1 MSNSNLTVNKVFGQF
16 WSETTSQKKQLV
28 DHSDSDS
35 DIEEQKKRK
44 KKRLRK
50 KNQKRIKKTKPNR
63 TFQVRHQIPMKSIT
77 AETNPEIQ
85 CVELN
90 FNPNDDNKEELIAST
105 QFFNSRN
112 KKRPSYD
119 HVSPYMWPVVRNLI
133 QAEAP
138 STFDI
143 NSQNKRSKQRPY
155 MEAVTRKYEESYL
168 RPPDK
173 SKGER
178 PCLMGNECEGLKII
192 CENDNAFI
200 LTEFFLP
207 STWKKIQQTGRRP
220 VEVGLCLMCK
230 RNEISRALLNT
241 RADRKSIREGVTLQD
256 YYNLVNLPG
265 EYDIKNCICSD
276 PSTYEGLLE
285 PIVLHQQC
293 AYRLVEENASKHYIQ
308 WKYSYPTQS
317 FHSGASC

>member
-1 MSNSNLTVNKVFGQF
+1 MSNSNLAVNKIFGQF
-16 WSETTSQKKQLV
+16 WSETTSLKKPMA
-28 DHSDSDS
+28 DNSDSDS

-77 AETNPEIQ
+77 AESNPEIQ

-143 NSQNKRSKQRPY
+143 NAQTTPVKHLDHTMQRIHMIFSQHLD
-155 MEAVTRKYEESYL
+155 M
-168 RPPDK
+168 
-173 SKGER
+173 
-178 PCLMGNECEGLKII
+178 I
-192 CENDNAFI
+192 
-200 LTEFFLP
+200 
-207 STWKKIQQTGRRP
+207 
-220 VEVGLCLMCK
+220 
-230 RNEISRALLNT
+230 
-241 RADRKSIREGVTLQD
+241 
-256 YYNLVNLPG
+256 
-265 EYDIKNCICSD
+265 
-276 PSTYEGLLE
+276 
-285 PIVLHQQC
+285 
-293 AYRLVEENASKHYIQ
+293 
-308 WKYSYPTQS
+308 
-317 FHSGASC
+317 

>member
-1 MSNSNLTVNKVFGQF
+1 MSGSNLTVNKVFGQF
-16 WSETTSQKKQLV
+16 WSETTSQKKPLQE
-28 DHSDSDS
+28 HSDSDS

-44 KKRLRK
+44 KKRMRK
-50 KNQKRIKKTKPNR
+50 KTQKRVRKVKPQS
-63 TFQVRHQIPMKSIT
+63 TFQIRSAIPMKSVT
-77 AETNPEIQ
+77 EESNPEIQ

-90 FNPNDDNKEELIAST
+90 FNPQEENKEELIAST

-112 KKRPSYD
+112 KKKPSYD
-119 HVSPYMWPVVRNLI
+119 HVSPYDWPVVRNLI
-133 QAEAP
+133 QADAP

-143 NSQNKRSKQRPY
+143 HSQSKRSKHRPF
-155 MEAVTRKYEESYL
+155 MEPVPRKYEEQFL
-168 RPPDK
+168 RPPDIT
-173 SKGER
+173 KGER
-178 PCLMGNECEGLKII
+178 PCLMGSNCEGLKII

-207 STWKKIQQTGRRP
+207 SKWKKIQETGKRP
-220 VEVGLCLMCK
+220 AEREFCLMCK

-256 YYNLVNLPG
+256 YFNLVNLPG
-265 EYDIKNCICSD
+265 EYSITNCICSD

-293 AYRLVEENASKHYIQ
+293 AYRLVEENGKKRYIQ

-317 FHSGASC
+317 FH